1 MTERARLGLNCD
13 DFERKDDRMQKLTTW
28 LWFDTEAEE
37 AAEFYTS
44 VFPDARITDVSR
56 YGEAG
61 PRPEGMVMTVGFEL
75 FGREFYVLNGGSNAK
90 IDGYA
95 VSFMVE
101 CDSQEEVD
109 RYWSR
114 LADGGEEIAC
124 GWVTD
129 RYGVAWQIV
138 PRRLRELLAD
148 PDREKAQR
156 AMAAML
162 QMKKIEIEEL
172 ERAAAAA

>member
-1 MTERARLGLNCD
+1 ME
-13 DFERKDDRMQKLTTW
+13 KLTTW

-44 VFPDARITDVSR
+44 VFPDSRVTGVSR
-56 YGEAG
+56 YGPAG
-61 PRPEGMVMTVGFEL
+61 PRPEGMVMTVAFEL
-75 FGREFYVLNGGSNAK
+75 FGREFIGLNGGSNNK
-90 IDGYA
+90 IEGYG
-95 VSFMVE
+95 VSFMVDCE
-101 CDSQEEVD
+101 SQEEVD
-109 RYWSR
+109 RYWSK
-114 LADGGEEIAC
+114 LADGGQEIAC

-138 PRRLRELLAD
+138 PRRLRELLSD
-148 PDREKAQR
+148 PDRDRAQR

-162 QMKKIEIEEL
+162 EMKKIEVAEL

>member
-1 MTERARLGLNCD
+1 
-13 DFERKDDRMQKLTTW
+13 MQKLTTW

-44 VFPDARITDVSR
+44 VFPDSRITDVSR

-75 FGREFYVLNGGSNAK
+75 FGREFYGLNGGSNEK
-90 IDGYA
+90 IGGYGI
-95 VSFMVE
+95 SLMVE

-109 RYWSR
+109 RYWDK
-114 LADGGEEIAC
+114 LAEGGQEIAC

-138 PRRLRELLAD
+138 PKRLRELLSDQD
-148 PDREKAQR
+148 PERAQR

-162 QMKKIEIEEL
+162 KMKKIEIEEL
-172 ERAAAAA
+172 EQAAAAA

>member
-1 MTERARLGLNCD
+1 
-13 DFERKDDRMQKLTTW
+13 MQKVTTW

-44 VFPDARITDVSR
+44 VFPDSRITDVSR
-56 YGEAG
+56 YGEGA
-61 PRPEGMVMTVGFEL
+61 PRPEGTVMAVGFEL
-75 FGREFYVLNGGSNAK
+75 FGREFYALNGGSNTK
-90 IDGYA
+90 LEGYA
-95 VSFMVE
+95 ISFMVE
-101 CDSQEEVD
+101 CDSQEELD
-109 RYWSR
+109 SYWDE
-114 LADGGEEIAC
+114 LAAGGREIAC

-162 QMKKIEIEEL
+162 QMTKIEIEEL
-172 ERAAAAA
+172 ERAAA

>member
-1 MTERARLGLNCD
+1 
-13 DFERKDDRMQKLTTW
+13 MQKVTTW

-44 VFPDARITDVSR
+44 LFPDARITDVTR
-56 YGEAG
+56 YGESG

-75 FGREFYVLNGGSNAK
+75 FGREFYALNGGSNEK
-90 IDGYA
+90 IGGYGI
-95 VSFMVE
+95 SFMVE

-109 RYWSR
+109 RYWDK
-114 LADGGEEIAC
+114 LADGGQEIAC

-138 PRRLRELLAD
+138 PKRLRELLAD
-148 PDREKAQR
+148 PDRERAQR
-156 AMAAML
+156 AMGAML
-162 QMKKIEIEEL
+162 QMTKIEIEGL
-172 ERAAAAA
+172 EQAAAAA

>member
-1 MTERARLGLNCD
+1 
-13 DFERKDDRMQKLTTW
+13 MQKVTTW

-44 VFPDARITDVSR
+44 IFPDSRIIDVSH

-61 PRPEGMVMTVGFEL
+61 PRPVGMVMTVGFEL
-75 FGREFYVLNGGSNAK
+75 FGREFYALNGGSNAK
-90 IDGYA
+90 IEGPGI
-95 VSFMVE
+95 SFMVE

-109 RYWSR
+109 RYWNK
-114 LADGGEEIAC
+114 LVDGGHEIAC

-129 RYGVAWQIV
+129 RYGVAWQII
-138 PRRLRELLAD
+138 PKRLRELLAD
-148 PDREKAQR
+148 QDHDKARR

-162 QMKKIEIEEL
+162 QMTKIEIEEL
-172 ERAAAAA
+172 ERAAA

>member
-1 MTERARLGLNCD
+1 
-13 DFERKDDRMQKLTTW
+13 MQKVTTW

-44 VFPDARITDVSR
+44 LFPDARITDVTR
-56 YGEAG
+56 YGESG

-75 FGREFYVLNGGSNAK
+75 FGREFYALNGGSNAK
-90 IDGYA
+90 IEGYGI
-95 VSFMVE
+95 SFMVE
-101 CDSQEEVD
+101 CESQEEVD
-109 RYWSR
+109 RYWNE
-114 LADGGEEIAC
+114 LADGGQEIAC

-138 PRRLRELLAD
+138 PKRLRELLAD
-148 PDREKAQR
+148 PDRDRAQR

-162 QMKKIEIEEL
+162 QMTKIEIEEL
-172 ERAAAAA
+172 EQAAAAA

>member
-1 MTERARLGLNCD
+1 
-13 DFERKDDRMQKLTTW
+13 MQKVTTW

-44 VFPDARITDVSR
+44 VFPDSRITDVSY

-61 PRPEGMVMTVGFEL
+61 PRPAGSVMTVGFEV
-75 FGREFYVLNGGSNAK
+75 FGREFVGLNGGSEYRIEGAA
-90 IDGYA
+90 I
-95 VSFMVE
+95 SFMVD

-109 RYWSR
+109 RYWER
-114 LADGGEEIAC
+114 LADGGQEIAC

-148 PDREKAQR
+148 SDRDRAQR

-162 QMKKIEIEEL
+162 KMTKIDVGEL
-172 ERAAAAA
+172 ERAAAA

>member
-1 MTERARLGLNCD
+1 
-13 DFERKDDRMQKLTTW
+13 MQKITTW

-44 VFPDARITDVSR
+44 VFPDARITEVTR
-56 YGEAG
+56 YGESG

-75 FGREFYVLNGGSNAK
+75 FGREFYALNGGSNAK
-90 IDGYA
+90 LEGYG

-109 RYWSR
+109 RYWDR

-129 RYGVAWQIV
+129 RYGVAWQII
-138 PRRLRELLAD
+138 PKRLRELLAD
-148 PDREKAQR
+148 SDGDKAKR

-162 QMKKIEIEEL
+162 QMTKIEIEEL
-172 ERAAAAA
+172 EQAAAAA

>member
-1 MTERARLGLNCD
+1 ME
-13 DFERKDDRMQKLTTW
+13 KLTTW

-44 VFPDARITDVSR
+44 LFPGSRITDVSY
-56 YGEAG
+56 YGDAG
-61 PRPEGMVMTVGFEL
+61 PRPAGTVMTVGFEL
-75 FGREFYVLNGGSNAK
+75 FGREFFGLNGGADHRIEGPGISL
-90 IDGYA
+90 
-95 VSFMVE
+95 MVD

-109 RYWSR
+109 RYWEK
-114 LADGGEEIAC
+114 LADGGQEIAC

-148 PDREKAQR
+148 ADPERAQR

-162 QMKKIEIEEL
+162 KMTRIEIDEL
-172 ERAAAAA
+172 ERAAAA